1 MSNKVA
7 PVVDGTEEA
16 AAPRPD
22 NRSSTAEAMGVVAS
36 TLVVAESLRPAEP
49 TAELSATSQAPAEQV
64 VPPTAVEEVASAN
77 GGGGGVEEPA
87 SAAPSASSNAAAAQS
102 VAATTAAA
110 AATVDLSPDD
120 AQRRTIADEAYA
132 RADEPL
138 DLAGAQKIL
147 GPRLTEEEFR
157 AMANDDGVVVRAR
170 VEMEQFT
177 GVHALNAALENRSTV
192 LVDGDWLLNFKGKSI
207 PRRQDLP
214 KKAIFSEQV
223 QEPDNKD
230 LKKTGQPMGFKNVVI
245 IVVSYCWAS
254 REHPDPMGKHLAILK
269 RVLAFMRSPKCAK
282 EIGKKKILIFF
293 DWMSLYQN
301 HGGPPRTPEQDELFG
316 LGLREVNL
324 WYAHMWTFKLVLSE
338 LAPPNLERPTYLD
351 SGWTSKFDRAVW
363 MDCSTVR

>member
-1 MSNKVA
+1 MGSGASVPEE
-7 PVVDGTEEA
+7 PVDAETARALLGDQFDEA
-16 AAPRPD
+16 RFD
-22 NRSSTAEAMGVVAS
+22 ELKDEATG
-36 TLVVAESLRPAEP
+36 LVSPGQARAFVAEHEEMEP
-49 TAELSATSQAPAEQV
+49 K
-64 VPPTAVEEVASAN
+64 
-77 GGGGGVEEPA
+77 
-87 SAAPSASSNAAAAQS
+87 
-102 VAATTAAA
+102 
-110 AATVDLSPDD
+110 DSPEN

-147 GPRLTEEEFR
+147 GPKLTEEEFR

-282 EIGKKKILIFF
+282 EIGKKKIVIFF

-351 SGWTSKFDRAVW
+351 SGWTSKLSGGQLEPDKFDRIRGLELFDASCLSSRHRRV
-363 MDCSTVR
+363 CS

>member
-1 MSNKVA
+1 MGSGASVPEE
-7 PVVDGTEEA
+7 PVDAETARALLGDQFDEA
-16 AAPRPD
+16 RFD
-22 NRSSTAEAMGVVAS
+22 ELKDEATG
-36 TLVVAESLRPAEP
+36 LVSPGQARAFVAEHEEMEP
-49 TAELSATSQAPAEQV
+49 K
-64 VPPTAVEEVASAN
+64 
-77 GGGGGVEEPA
+77 
-87 SAAPSASSNAAAAQS
+87 
-102 VAATTAAA
+102 
-110 AATVDLSPDD
+110 DSPEN

-147 GPRLTEEEFR
+147 GPKLTEEEFR
-157 AMANDDGVVVRAR
+157 AMANDAGVVVRAR
-170 VEMEQFT
+170 VEMEQFS

-192 LVDGDWLLNFKGKSI
+192 LVDGDWLTYTCTERAIS
-207 PRRQDLP
+207 RRQGLP
-214 KKAIFSEQV
+214 DEAIFSERI

-230 LKKTGQPMGFKNVVI
+230 LPRTGQPMGFKNVLI

-254 REHPDPMGKHLAILK
+254 REHPDPEGVHVWKIKQIIA
-269 RVLAFMRSPKCAK
+269 RMRSKFSK
-282 EIGKKKILIFF
+282 EIGKKKIAIFF

>member
-1 MSNKVA
+1 MGSGASVPEE
-7 PVVDGTEEA
+7 PVDAETARALLGDQFDEA
-16 AAPRPD
+16 RFD
-22 NRSSTAEAMGVVAS
+22 ELKDEATG
-36 TLVVAESLRPAEP
+36 LVSPGQARAFVAEHEEMEP
-49 TAELSATSQAPAEQV
+49 K
-64 VPPTAVEEVASAN
+64 
-77 GGGGGVEEPA
+77 
-87 SAAPSASSNAAAAQS
+87 
-102 VAATTAAA
+102 
-110 AATVDLSPDD
+110 DSPEN

-157 AMANDDGVVVRAR
+157 AMANDAGVVVRAR

-192 LVDGDWLLNFKGKSI
+192 LVDGDWLTYTCTERAIS
-207 PRRQDLP
+207 RRQDLP
-214 KKAIFSEQV
+214 DEAIFSERI

-230 LKKTGQPMGFKNVVI
+230 LPRTGQPMGFKNVVI

-282 EIGKKKILIFF
+282 EIGKKKIAIFF